1 MARKS
6 YFEGKSFEEI
16 KNFFGIRNLK
26 NFLIE
31 HYKRSYTPNYQGDVK
46 IDVFER
52 EKEKLYDEL
61 AVEAIALVEVVKNE
75 ASNEFAKAVATTV
88 SNQRGISEKQAY
100 VIARAAWE
108 ERLFTKILYFEEE
121 EWYAERDAYEVMEK
135 IEKRAERKSRKT
147 KQLNDT
153 NYETSISAT
162 AIA

>member
-1 MARKS
+1 MKKQNF
-6 YFEGKSFEEI
+6 FEGKSFEEI

-46 IDVFER
+46 IDIFER
-52 EKEKLYDEL
+52 EKEKLYDNL
-61 AVEAIALVEVVKNE
+61 AGEAVALVEVVKNE
-75 ASNEFAKAVATTV
+75 SSNEFAKAVATTV

-121 EWYAERDAYEVMEK
+121 EWYAERDANEVMEK
-135 IEKRAERKSRKT
+135 MEKRAQKKSRKT

-153 NYETSISAT
+153 GSEASTSAT